1 MSQVTCSYLRRS
13 SRITTPRVLL
23 YLVMA
28 CVALAQDNP
37 SRGKT
42 KKAEPAAANLVWPG
56 PPQRPRIRFVAL
68 IQSAEDITGKRK
80 LSFVERVSGKSPA
93 REQLRLRKP
102 YGVAVDQAGR
112 IYVADPEQ
120 RGVLVFD
127 RENKTAVLRKGN
139 AQFPLFL
146 PVCVA
151 LDRDGRM
158 LVSDSFAGQVLVF
171 DPSGKAVAALG
182 KGTFSRPGGLAI
194 NPERGWLYVVD
205 VKRNQVLTFDLKTF
219 RLLKAFG
226 GTSKSGEFEP
236 GTLSGPTNIALDAA
250 GRVYVADTWNCRIQ
264 VFDPNG
270 RFLRTFGSQG
280 VRPGQ
285 FVRPKGLG
293 VDSEGHVYVV
303 DAGFSNFQI
312 FTPEGKPLMFVG
324 SAGDAPGQFLLPTG
338 MAIDHQNRIYI
349 TEQRPEGSRLQIF
362 EYLPDQPVSPSGGA
376 KEARR
381 SQ

>member
-1 MSQVTCSYLRRS
+1 MSQVASSHTRRFNP
-13 SRITTPRVLL
+13 IALRVLL
-23 YLVMA
+23 CLLLA
-28 CVALAQDNP
+28 VAGSAQDKP
-37 SRGKT
+37 SRGKAS
-42 KKAEPAAANLVWPG
+42 KGEPAAAILVWPG
-56 PPQRPRIRFVAL
+56 PPQRPRIRFVDV
-68 IQSAEDITGKRK
+68 IQSADDITGKRK
-80 LSFVERVSGKSPA
+80 PSFVERMSGKSPQ

-102 YGVAVDQAGR
+102 YGVAVDQAGK

-127 RENKTAVLRKGN
+127 RENKTAILRKGN

-151 LDRDGRM
+151 VDKEGRM
-158 LVSDSFAGQVLVF
+158 FVSDSFAAQVVVF
-171 DPSGKAVAALG
+171 APEGKPVAAFG
-182 KGTFSRPGGLAI
+182 KGVFQRPGGLAI
-194 NPERGWLYVVD
+194 NAERGWLYVAD
-205 VKRNQVLTFDLKTF
+205 VKRNEVLAFDLKTF

-293 VDSEGHVYVV
+293 IDSEGHVYVV
-303 DAGFSNFQI
+303 DAGFNNFQI
-312 FTPEGKPLMFVG
+312 FTAEGKPLMFVG
-324 SAGDAPGQFLLPTG
+324 SAGDAQGQFVLPAG

-349 TEQRPEGSRLQIF
+349 TEQRPAGSRLQIF
-362 EYLPDQPVSPSGGA
+362 EFLTEQPASPSGGG
-376 KEARR
+376 KEERR